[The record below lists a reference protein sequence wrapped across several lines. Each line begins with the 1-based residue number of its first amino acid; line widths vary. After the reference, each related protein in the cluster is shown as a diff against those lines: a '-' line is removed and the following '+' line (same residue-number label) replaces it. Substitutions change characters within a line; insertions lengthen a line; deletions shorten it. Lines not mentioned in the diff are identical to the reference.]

1 MQGFSADAFST
12 NAFSVQAFSFGAA
25 IQPPAQTYYGGGRS
39 RSRSFAQP
47 EHHRTGRTRQRREDD
62 LLLMHR
68 L

>member
-25 IQPPAQTYYGGGRS
+25 IQPPALFHCGGRS
-39 RSRSFAQP
+39 RSRSIAQP
-47 EHHRTGRTRQRREDD
+47 QHQHTGRTRKSRDDD
-62 LLLMHR
+62 LLFMHR